1 MKKLHIGNRIL
12 FILFLIL
19 LLGWCL
25 FNSGL
30 AGKDFLPNPYGINLF
45 KDFLAAAFQ
54 PALDYQA
61 DWVPDDAPP
70 FYHKVFTSLWLTIK
84 YAACAISLSL
94 IVGIL
99 FGTLASHSWWNTT
112 ANTTHPSVLLQTFRR
127 LIRIFITAGRSIHEL
142 LWALLLVT
150 ALGTSPL
157 AIIVA
162 LTIPYGSTLAKVFSE
177 VLDEQPTHTRDFLL
191 SQGGNGITSWLF
203 TIVPSALPDLV
214 SYGLYRFECAIRSA
228 AILGFVGIPT
238 LGYHIQTAMGDF
250 HLNEIWT
257 LLYTLLATIL
267 IVEFLSIQL
276 RHLITKEKT
285 STTQPQNNSLAE
297 IIKHRPRNFPLKISL
312 ISILIFVAFA
322 WLQGESPFS
331 DVPWEKRMTNLERF
345 LTKEMTPYP
354 VQQSGNWGDALP
366 WAKELLSEKGLTAVA
381 QTFYIGTAA
390 MILAFLSSLTT
401 LPFAS
406 KRLNQSRPLG
416 VNIGSSKLLA
426 LFTSVH
432 SLFHRLIYII
442 TRAMPEYL
450 LAFLL
455 VQIFGPTAWPLILG
469 LALHNYGIVGRLG
482 GELIDNSNLR
492 EAKVQLA
499 HGSSTLNTYLFSI
512 LPAYFN
518 RFLLYFFYRWETCI
532 RDATVLGILGLTSL
546 GFLISDASARDHN
559 DEMLFF
565 ILLGATIVMV
575 GDFASDAIRSKLR
588 H

>member
-1 MKKLHIGNRIL
+1 MKQVHIGNRVL
-12 FILFLIL
+12 FTAFLVL

-30 AGKDFLPNPYGINLF
+30 AGKDFLPNPYGISLF
-45 KDFLAAAFQ
+45 QKFLAAAFQ

-70 FYHKVFTSLWLTIK
+70 FFIKVVSSLWLTIK
-84 YAACAISLSL
+84 YATCAISLSL
-94 IVGIL
+94 VVGVL
-99 FGTLASHSWWNTT
+99 FGTLASQSWWHTSSYRQT
-112 ANTTHPSVLLQTFRR
+112 GFLLRSLRRVVRVL
-127 LIRIFITAGRSIHEL
+127 ITAGRSIHEL
-142 LWALLLVT
+142 LWAMLLVT

-162 LTIPYGSTLAKVFSE
+162 LAIPYGSTLAKVFSE
-177 VLDEQPTHTRDFLL
+177 ILDEQPTHTKDYLL
-191 SQGGNGITSWLF
+191 TQGGHGTTAWLF

-214 SYGLYRFECAIRSA
+214 SYALYRFECAIRSA

-250 HLNEIWT
+250 HLYEIWT

-267 IVEFLSIQL
+267 IVEFLSN
-276 RHLITKEKT
+276 RVRRLITKEKI
-285 STTQPQNNSLAE
+285 STTRPQDHSLAE
-297 IIKHRPRNFPLKISL
+297 ITRHRPKARALHLS
-312 ISILIFVAFA
+312 VAIIVVFIVFA
-322 WLQGESPFS
+322 WVQGESPFS

-345 LTKEMTPYP
+345 LTKELMPYP
-354 VQQSGNWGDALP
+354 VQQSGDWADALP
-366 WAKELLSEKGLTAVA
+366 WAGELLAEKGFTAGL
-381 QTFYIGTAA
+381 QTFYLGTAA
-390 MILAFLSSLTT
+390 IILAFLASLIT
-401 LPFAS
+401 LPLAS
-406 KRLNQSRPLG
+406 KRLNQSQPLEI
-416 VNIGSSKLLA
+416 NIGSSRLLA
-426 LFTSVH
+426 IVGAVH
-432 SLFHRLIYII
+432 SLFHRLIYIV

-499 HGSSTLNTYLFSI
+499 HGSSTMGTYFFSI

-532 RDATVLGILGLTSL
+532 RDATVLGILGITSL

-559 DEMLFF
+559 DEMFFF
-565 ILLGATIVMV
+565 ILVGAAIVML
-575 GDFASDAIRSKLR
+575 GDFASDAVRGKLR
-588 H
+588 G

>member
-1 MKKLHIGNRIL
+1 MKKLHVGNRIL
-12 FILFLIL
+12 FVCFLIF

-25 FNSGL
+25 LNSGL
-30 AGKDFLPNPYGINLF
+30 AGKDFLPNPFGLNLF

-70 FYHKVFTSLWLTIK
+70 FYHKVAASLWLTIK

-94 IVGIL
+94 IVGVV

-112 ANTTHPSVLLQTFRR
+112 TTNKQRSIVLKTLRR
-127 LIRIFITAGRSIHEL
+127 LTRIVITAGRSIHEL

-191 SQGGNGITSWLF
+191 SQGGGGPTSWLF
-203 TIVPSALPDLV
+203 TVVPSALPDLV
-214 SYGLYRFECAIRSA
+214 SYAFYRFECAIRSA

-267 IVEFLSIQL
+267 IVELLSNQL
-276 RHLITKEKT
+276 RRFITKEKT
-285 STTQPQNNSLAE
+285 SSTQPKNNSLEE
-297 IIKHRPRNFPLKISL
+297 ITKHRPRNFPLAISV
-312 ISILIFVAFA
+312 ISIFIFIAIA

-331 DVPWEKRMTNLERF
+331 DVPWEKRKTNLERF

-354 VQQSGNWGDALP
+354 VQQSGNWADALP
-366 WAKELLSEKGLTAVA
+366 WAKQLLSEKGITAVA

-390 MILAFLSSLTT
+390 IILAFLTSLTT

-406 KRLNQSRPLG
+406 KRLNQTRPLE
-416 VNIGSSKLLA
+416 VNIGSSSFLA
-426 LFTSVH
+426 FCTAVH

-442 TRAMPEYL
+442 ARAMPEYL

-559 DEMLFF
+559 DEMFFF
-565 ILLGATIVMV
+565 ILLGAAIVMV
-575 GDFASDAIRSKLR
+575 GDFASDAVRTKLR
-588 H
+588 N

>member
-1 MKKLHIGNRIL
+1 
-12 FILFLIL
+12 
-19 LLGWCL
+19 
-25 FNSGL
+25 
-30 AGKDFLPNPYGINLF
+30 
-45 KDFLAAAFQ
+45 AFQ

-61 DWVPDDAPP
+61 DWVPDSAPP
-70 FYHKVFTSLWLTIK
+70 FYQKVGLSLWLTIK
-84 YAACAISLSL
+84 YAACAISLSI
-94 IVGIL
+94 IVGVV
-99 FGTLASHSWWNTT
+99 FGSLATQSWWNTT
-112 ANTTHPSVLLQTFRR
+112 NHKQPSIFLKSFRR
-127 LIRIFITAGRSIHEL
+127 IIRILITAGRSIHEL

-157 AIIVA
+157 AIIIA

-177 VLDEQPTHTRDFLL
+177 ILDEQSSSSKDYLL
-191 SQGGNGITSWLF
+191 TQGGHAFDSWLF
-203 TIVPSALPDLV
+203 TTVPSALPDLI
-214 SYGLYRFECAIRSA
+214 SYALYRFECAIRSA

-267 IVEFLSIQL
+267 IVEFLSNRL
-276 RHLITKEKT
+276 RGLITKEQV
-285 STTQPQNNSLAE
+285 SVTQPENSSLE
-297 IIKHRPRNFPLKISL
+297 EVIKHRPRNLPLKISIGL
-312 ISILIFVAFA
+312 IVIFIGFS

-345 LTKEMTPYP
+345 LSKELTPYP
-354 VQQSGNWGDALP
+354 VQQSGNWADALP
-366 WAKELLSEKGLTAVA
+366 WAHELLMEKGFKAAA
-381 QTFYIGTAA
+381 QTFYIATAA
-390 MILAFLSSLTT
+390 MVLAFVVSLAT

-416 VNIGSSKLLA
+416 LNIGTGTIRSLAKSSSALL
-426 LFTSVH
+426 
-432 SLFHRLIYII
+432 HRIIYII
-442 TRAMPEYL
+442 ARAMPEYL

-532 RDATVLGILGLTSL
+532 RDATVFGIRVITSL

-565 ILLGATIVMV
+565 ILLGAAIVMI
-575 GDFASDAIRSKLR
+575 GDFASDLVRSKLR
-588 H
+588 G